1 MMRILLAS
9 LFMVASCLG
18 GKIYAEDVYAVFN
31 VKAIKD
37 SNLALDVSGV
47 VEKIFVDVD
56 SEVKKGAQLL
66 MLDNKDKAAQLESIK
81 QQYLFAKAQ
90 WERYAKSADAVDK
103 NTLDQ
108 QKSNFK
114 KLEADYQYYQSMYN
128 KTVLRAPFD
137 GVIAEKK
144 IEVGDGVGGTST
156 TLFRLVSAEKKLVLQ
171 FDSKHLDKIKV
182 GDSFE
187 YSIDGVGNKGG
198 KQSVTINK
206 IYPTID
212 KSTRKATAEASAPSS
227 LKPGLFG
234 DGFIKANKIN
244 TQHSPSMQN
253 HQNPQEKQQIL
264 QNPQNP
270 QNLQNLQNPK
280 QNPAQTSGNP
290 PSKNAPNSSIQR

>member
-1 MMRILLAS
+1 MRILLVS
-9 LFMVASCLG
+9 LFVAFCLG

-37 SNLALDVSGV
+37 ANLAIDVSGV

-66 MLDNKDKAAQLESIK
+66 ILDNKDKAAQLESIK

-128 KTVLRAPFD
+128 KSVLRAPFD

-156 TLFRLVSAEKKLVLQ
+156 ALFRLVSAEKKLVLQ
-171 FDSKHLDKIKV
+171 FDSKHLDKVKV

-187 YSIDGVGNKGG
+187 YSIDGTNSKGS

-234 DGFIKANKIN
+234 DGFIKTTKIN
-244 TQHSPSMQN
+244 AQHLPSMQN
-253 HQNPQEKQQIL
+253 PQNPQEKQQIL

-270 QNLQNLQNPK
+270 QNIQNPQIP
-280 QNPAQTSGNP
+280 QNKAQTNGNP
-290 PSKNAPNSSIQR
+290 PSKNAPNNGIQR

>member
-1 MMRILLAS
+1 MSNNATSKNTKGATMKQTKFMKFLATLLFVCQSA
-9 LFMVASCLG
+9 F
-18 GKIYAEDVYAVFN
+18 AEDIYAVFN
-31 VKAIKD
+31 VNAIKD
-37 SNLALDVSGV
+37 ANLAVEVSGV

-66 MLDNKDKAAQLESIK
+66 VLDNKDKAAQLESIK

-90 WERYAKSADAVDK
+90 YERYAKSADAVDK

-128 KTVLRAPFD
+128 KSILRAPFD

-171 FDSKHLDKIKV
+171 FDSKHLAKIKV

-187 YSIDGVGNKGG
+187 YAVDGTGA
-198 KQSVTINK
+198 KQSVIINK

-212 KSTRKATAEASAPSS
+212 KSTRKATAEASAPNY

-234 DGFIKANKIN
+234 DGFIKANM
-244 TQHSPSMQN
+244 PS
-253 HQNPQEKQQIL
+253 L
-264 QNPQNP
+264 QNPPPQDLSQTPQHNQNP
-270 QNLQNLQNPK
+270 THK
-280 QNPAQTSGNP
+280 QNPN
-290 PSKNAPNSSIQR
+290 

>member
-1 MMRILLAS
+1 MMKKSAKFLILF
-9 LFMVASCLG
+9 LFGLG
-18 GKIYAEDVYAVFN
+18 GVNYAEDIYAVFN

-37 SNLALDVSGV
+37 ANLAIDVSGV

-66 MLDNKDKAAQLESIK
+66 VLDNKDKAAQLESIK

-128 KTVLRAPFD
+128 KSILRAPFD
-137 GVIAEKK
+137 GTIAEKK

-156 TLFRLVSAEKKLVLQ
+156 ALFRLVSAEKKLVLQ
-171 FDSKHLDKIKV
+171 FDSKHLSKVKI
-182 GDSFE
+182 GDTFE
-187 YSIDGVGNKGG
+187 YAIDGIGS
-198 KQSVTINK
+198 KQSVIINK

-212 KSTRKATAEASAPSS
+212 KSTRKATAEASAPNT

-234 DGFIKANKIN
+234 DGFIKANA
-244 TQHSPSMQN
+244 
-253 HQNPQEKQQIL
+253 PQRI
-264 QNPQNP
+264 QNP
-270 QNLQNLQNPK
+270 QNLPNPQNLQENTGQENQKP
-280 QNPAQTSGNP
+280 QNN
-290 PSKNAPNSSIQR
+290 